1 MNPVIVFALYGFLK
15 PVTWNSIKLPVW
27 SDETGLET
35 VRILSLKEQLMS
47 GLILVT
53 GLHTGFPEIE
63 GSPVFKSHNGK
74 VTWIFPL
81 SIARSVFFGVND
93 IFTATPVWPMTLD
106 NGVIEA
112 VNSLSGEKPEIVVYV
127 KIARVIVP
135 DIRTVLTPTILE
147 TELGFL
153 KELILKK
160 IAYTDLVVE
169 RLIVATCEVR
179 EQLDMVTPDVV

>member
-1 MNPVIVFALYGFLK
+1 
-15 PVTWNSIKLPVW
+15 
-27 SDETGLET
+27 
-35 VRILSLKEQLMS
+35 
-47 GLILVT
+47 
-53 GLHTGFPEIE
+53 
-63 GSPVFKSHNGK
+63 
-74 VTWIFPL
+74 
-81 SIARSVFFGVND
+81 
-93 IFTATPVWPMTLD
+93 MTLD

-160 IAYTDLVVE
+160 IAYTDL
-169 RLIVATCEVR
+169 
-179 EQLDMVTPDVV
+179 